1 VLHSAEDDKPRLQRG
16 KVAPELPVPEH
27 IPRPP
32 YAANYSHPPWTDQ
45 VMVHNQEGVA
55 KMRESCRL
63 AARVL
68 QHAGTLVKVRRPC
81 RLAAEHNDA
90 SADGMLAAAQLHSEL
105 MPPGWPTTTTIVL
118 HTQPGVTTD
127 EIDQA
132 VHQMIVDNGAYPS
145 PLRYGEALRTAEHTY
160 QQVHATTRHAY
171 QLIVHAISTQHKET
185 VN

>member
-1 VLHSAEDDKPRLQRG
+1 MCMLYSAEDGKPRLQRG

-68 QHAGTLVKVRRPC
+68 QHAGTLVKVRPC
-81 RLAAEHNDA
+81 KPA
-90 SADGMLAAAQLHSEL
+90 
-105 MPPGWPTTTTIVL
+105 
-118 HTQPGVTTD
+118 
-127 EIDQA
+127 
-132 VHQMIVDNGAYPS
+132 
-145 PLRYGEALRTAEHTY
+145 
-160 QQVHATTRHAY
+160 
-171 QLIVHAISTQHKET
+171 TQHNMAVFVDGVLPT
-185 VN
+185 SRFTAS